1 MENFVVKKQLTIPE
15 LQAMAAETFGDMVK
29 AVADISTGAVAFSNS
44 MHSDAE
50 KLLLEQGSAQEN
62 LWGFNI
68 YPDNPEES
76 MLEFQSLIN
85 IRPRQ
90 NNRTLEIQDTAVQE
104 KVKSIVKK
112 IIT

>member
-1 MENFVVKKQLTIPE
+1 MENFIAKKQLTIPE
-15 LQAMAAETFGDMVK
+15 LRAMAAETFGDMVK
-29 AVADISTGAVAFSNS
+29 VVADISTGAVAFSNS

-50 KLLLEQGSAQEN
+50 RLLLEQGSSQEN

-68 YPDNPEES
+68 YPDNPEDI

-90 NNRTLEIQDTAVQE
+90 HNRTLEIQDTTIQE
-104 KVKSIVKK
+104 KIKAIVKK
-112 IIT
+112 III